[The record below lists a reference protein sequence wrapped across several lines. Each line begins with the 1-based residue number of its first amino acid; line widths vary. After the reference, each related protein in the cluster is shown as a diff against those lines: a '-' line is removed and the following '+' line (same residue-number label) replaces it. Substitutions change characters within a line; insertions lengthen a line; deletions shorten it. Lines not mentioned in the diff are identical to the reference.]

1 MITPAIKNNS
11 TRAILT
17 LTSGAAFMKRET
29 ASWMKKLASHYE
41 KMRNLY
47 PDDKLIILFDIDGT
61 ILDMRYMILYVLRL
75 FDRKN
80 NTSYFERL
88 NISDITVHE
97 NQVKTLLTQLEIAD
111 SQIEQ
116 IHNWYL
122 RERWSR
128 AAMVESHRPFRGVME
143 VIRWFQIQPNT
154 YVGLNTG
161 RPESIRSETL
171 TTLNELGREYKAV
184 FTNELLYMNPLDWE
198 TNIKDSKAAGV
209 IHLQKAGY
217 RIFAFVDNEP
227 LNLRAVSEVDTNR
240 EILLLHADT
249 IFESKRVQLPAVTV
263 SGRAYDITELIDE
276 HLLPRHVQ
284 FVWHGVN
291 DRANLRQFIASN
303 IQWCECD
310 LRLDARRDSIILRHD
325 SMETHPS
332 GENENCLFVEEVLEH
347 IKRADGKSIKLDLKE
362 NGILIE
368 KIIVVLEKYRLDDSR
383 LWFNG
388 NVEVHR
394 ESGFRRLSA
403 VFPGSIIQ
411 CPVDFMHPLILSLPD
426 KARDL
431 LNTFSSWGINRFSL
445 SWKTPHL
452 QQLLEQMDEWGFRVN
467 VYNVPDLEAFLKVV
481 LLQPES
487 ITSDFNFPEWHY
499 YGRGS
504 GENLRYHKYSIMPYQ
519 QSTFSSV

>member
-1 MITPAIKNNS
+1 
-11 TRAILT
+11 
-17 LTSGAAFMKRET
+17 
-29 ASWMKKLASHYE
+29 MKKLASHYE
-41 KMRNLY
+41 KMRSRY
-47 PDDKLIILFDIDGT
+47 PNDKLIILFDIDGT

-75 FDRKN
+75 FDKKN

-97 NQVKTLLTQLEIAD
+97 NQVKTLLTQLKIPD

-122 RERWSR
+122 KERWTR
-128 AAMVESHRPFRGVME
+128 AAMIESHRPFQGVME

-161 RPESIRSETL
+161 RPESIRRETL

-209 IHLQKAGY
+209 IHLQEAGY

-227 LNLRAVSEVDTNR
+227 LNLKSVSEVDANS

-263 SGRAYDITELIDE
+263 SGKAYDITELIDE
-276 HLLPRHVQ
+276 HLLPCHVQ

-310 LRLDARRDSIILRHD
+310 LRLD
-325 SMETHPS
+325 
-332 GENENCLFVEEVLEH
+332 
-347 IKRADGKSIKLDLKE
+347 
-362 NGILIE
+362 
-368 KIIVVLEKYRLDDSR
+368 SR
-383 LWFNG
+383 T
-388 NVEVHR
+388 
-394 ESGFRRLSA
+394 
-403 VFPGSIIQ
+403 
-411 CPVDFMHPLILSLPD
+411 D
-426 KARDL
+426 
-431 LNTFSSWGINRFSL
+431 
-445 SWKTPHL
+445 
-452 QQLLEQMDEWGFRVN
+452 
-467 VYNVPDLEAFLKVV
+467 
-481 LLQPES
+481 
-487 ITSDFNFPEWHY
+487 
-499 YGRGS
+499 
-504 GENLRYHKYSIMPYQ
+504 
-519 QSTFSSV
+519 

>member
-1 MITPAIKNNS
+1 
-11 TRAILT
+11 
-17 LTSGAAFMKRET
+17 
-29 ASWMKKLASHYE
+29 MKKLASHYE
-41 KMRNLY
+41 KMRNRY
-47 PDDKLIILFDIDGT
+47 PNDKLIILFDIDGT
-61 ILDMRYMILYVLRL
+61 ILDMRYMIFYVLRL

-97 NQVKTLLTQLEIAD
+97 NQVKTLLTQLEIPD
-111 SQIEQ
+111 PQIEQ

-122 RERWSR
+122 KERWTR
-128 AAMVESHRPFRGVME
+128 AAMIESHRPFRGVME

-161 RPESIRSETL
+161 RPESIRRETL
-171 TTLNELGREYKAV
+171 FSLNELGREYKAV
-184 FTNELLYMNPLDWE
+184 FTNELLHMNPLDWE

-209 IHLQKAGY
+209 IHLQEAGY
-217 RIFAFVDNEP
+217 RVFAFVDNEP
-227 LNLRAVSEVDTNR
+227 LNLRSVSEVDPGK

-291 DRANLRQFIASN
+291 DRANLRRFIASN

-310 LRLDARRDSIILRHD
+310 LRLDAFNGSIILRHD
-325 SMETHPS
+325 SMETHPA
-332 GENENCLFVEEVLEH
+332 GESENCLFVEEVLEH
-347 IKRADGKSIKLDLKE
+347 IKKADGKSIKLDLKE
-362 NGILIE
+362 NGILIDRTIE
-368 KIIVVLEKYRLDDSR
+368 VLKRYRFDDTR

-388 NVEVHR
+388 NVEVHG
-394 ESGFRRLSA
+394 ESGFRRLSG

-411 CPVDFMHPLILSLPD
+411 CPVDFMHPLVLSLPD
-426 KARDL
+426 RARDL
-431 LNTFSSWGINRFSL
+431 LNTFRQWGINRLSL
-445 SWKTPHL
+445 SWKTPNL
-452 QQLLEQMDEWGFRVN
+452 QRLLGQMDEWGFKVN

-481 LLQPES
+481 LLQPKS
-487 ITSDFNFPEWHY
+487 ITSDFNFPKWHY

-504 GENLRYHKYSIMPYQ
+504 GENLRYHKYSIMPAR
-519 QSTFSSV
+519 QS